1 MRPFTPA
8 TRNFSGP
15 VPRSSTPV
23 RSILKPASVLGR
35 RKAEYAGLSDPV
47 DAPESPTKRRKIFID
62 ETRNVTYEVGRRTM
76 DEVKLEVR
84 TALEEHL
91 RGNDSQYDTLKELF
105 ASDKQRYLPPVVGE
119 EDDTLKPHELQVY
132 VVALTGCVPILKNRL
147 CNGLVH
153 TVLNCSWLGRDD
165 AFVKVFTHFLAAL
178 VSAQGSYLSPVLMMM
193 VGKFSDSRSS
203 VWSVPDFPE
212 VSRETMRNRLHSTLH
227 YLLQMF
233 PSAISVLEEL
243 LVSKLP
249 FHNESMRVHMAYV
262 DNLLRI
268 KDYVPD
274 SRDEV
279 FDIILKRVVQID
291 SQMQTDLED
300 LDDDVTAA
308 VMYALREHSEG
319 DDDDPDFDENV
330 ARIKSIKG
338 SVEKMDAMMDT
349 LFSVYTPH
357 FTNPGSDTAF
367 DMFTVLLREFEQL
380 VLPTY
385 KSRHTQFLIFHFAQM
400 HERLTDAFCGQLIAT
415 AFQGN
420 TPNVLKQSAAA
431 YLASFVARGAH
442 LPSGLIRSI
451 FGLLLH
457 HLDQYRKKY
466 EPLCRGPDLMR
477 FTPYYSLVQATLYIF
492 CFRWQD
498 LIVST
503 PEFVDPEDPASYIG
517 QEMEWMGT
525 CRKDL
530 SVQIFSKLNPLKV
543 CAPVI
548 VEEFAKISHRLNFMY
563 VYPLVESNKRVRLT
577 QYLTA
582 TYSTGGALRD
592 AGYETQDESFH
603 QLDPYFPF
611 DPYQLPVTPENSS
624 ETSPQKSRKSLTAT
638 EKAKLRRTQVRRAQ
652 IQHRQRKAEYQKQLE
667 LDITHFREL
676 IALTEF
682 ESEQLKKD
690 NDSIKELLT
699 NKGITIPRCKSGTCS
714 IRPRLTKDVVTGD
727 NDAWVDDTLGVKL
740 RAEDPS
746 FQEYD
751 QDGGEIFAD
760 INVDD
765 IIVTLKKD
773 ESMETPAFSIRSNES
788 SSNATSSPP
797 PLPDLNLTPEEE
809 QKAVNFILSLEHI
822 CWDHFFV
829 GDFPSH
835 SHLSNDEP
843 KGHCLMASSLCMA
856 NAPLDV
862 FGDRKLVSSASS
874 CHNRRSLGLDPYVP
888 PVHLEWPSPRISLS
902 SLYGLAQS
910 LNPGDLEITPVQAW
924 FELASRFDKSLLL
937 ERLDLLGTE
946 LVGVSKCL
954 EFGAV
959 MEKDAFESVVARVYG
974 GTLEEAMAAAAIID
988 PHMGSVCDISRMR
1001 NFQANLLTNQLGF
1014 VGYAQS

>member
-319 DDDDPDFDENV
+319 DEWENDDDSDDESDAESVHSDDPDFDENV

-466 EPLCRGPDLMR
+466 EPLSSFKPH
-477 FTPYYSLVQATLYIF
+477 S
-492 CFRWQD
+492 
-498 LIVST
+498 
-503 PEFVDPEDPASYIG
+503 
-517 QEMEWMGT
+517 
-525 CRKDL
+525 
-530 SVQIFSKLNPLKV
+530 
-543 CAPVI
+543 
-548 VEEFAKISHRLNFMY
+548 
-563 VYPLVESNKRVRLT
+563 
-577 QYLTA
+577 
-582 TYSTGGALRD
+582 TYSAS
-592 AGYETQDESFH
+592 AG
-603 QLDPYFPF
+603 
-611 DPYQLPVTPENSS
+611 
-624 ETSPQKSRKSLTAT
+624 
-638 EKAKLRRTQVRRAQ
+638 RT
-652 IQHRQRKAEYQKQLE
+652 
-667 LDITHFREL
+667 
-676 IALTEF
+676 
-682 ESEQLKKD
+682 
-690 NDSIKELLT
+690 
-699 NKGITIPRCKSGTCS
+699 
-714 IRPRLTKDVVTGD
+714 
-727 NDAWVDDTLGVKL
+727 
-740 RAEDPS
+740 
-746 FQEYD
+746 
-751 QDGGEIFAD
+751 
-760 INVDD
+760 
-765 IIVTLKKD
+765 
-773 ESMETPAFSIRSNES
+773 
-788 SSNATSSPP
+788 
-797 PLPDLNLTPEEE
+797 
-809 QKAVNFILSLEHI
+809 
-822 CWDHFFV
+822 
-829 GDFPSH
+829 
-835 SHLSNDEP
+835 
-843 KGHCLMASSLCMA
+843 
-856 NAPLDV
+856 
-862 FGDRKLVSSASS
+862 
-874 CHNRRSLGLDPYVP
+874 
-888 PVHLEWPSPRISLS
+888 
-902 SLYGLAQS
+902 
-910 LNPGDLEITPVQAW
+910 
-924 FELASRFDKSLLL
+924 
-937 ERLDLLGTE
+937 
-946 LVGVSKCL
+946 
-954 EFGAV
+954 
-959 MEKDAFESVVARVYG
+959 
-974 GTLEEAMAAAAIID
+974 
-988 PHMGSVCDISRMR
+988 
-1001 NFQANLLTNQLGF
+1001 
-1014 VGYAQS
+1014 

>member
-1 MRPFTPA
+1 MRPFTPT

-47 DAPESPTKRRKIFID
+47 DAPESPTKRRKILID
-62 ETRNVTYEVGRRTM
+62 ETRNVTYEVGLRTM

-178 VSAQGSYLSPVLMMM
+178 VSAQGSYLSPVLAMM
-193 VGKFSDSRSS
+193 VGKFCDSRSS

-212 VSRETMRNRLHSTLH
+212 VSRETMRNRLHSTLQ

-268 KDYVPD
+268 KDYAPD

-319 DDDDPDFDENV
+319 DAWENDDDNDDESDADSVHSDDPDFDENV

-338 SVEKMDAMMDT
+338 SVEKMDAIMDT

-611 DPYQLPVTPENSS
+611 DPYQLPVSKRWLENDYVHWKAVQGLNAEDEDDSDDDIDDDLD
-624 ETSPQKSRKSLTAT
+624 EDEIEEGTAT
-638 EKAKLRRTQVRRAQ
+638 
-652 IQHRQRKAEYQKQLE
+652 
-667 LDITHFREL
+667 
-676 IALTEF
+676 
-682 ESEQLKKD
+682 
-690 NDSIKELLT
+690 DSD
-699 NKGITIPRCKSGTCS
+699 G
-714 IRPRLTKDVVTGD
+714 
-727 NDAWVDDTLGVKL
+727 
-740 RAEDPS
+740 EDY
-746 FQEYD
+746 E
-751 QDGGEIFAD
+751 
-760 INVDD
+760 
-765 IIVTLKKD
+765 
-773 ESMETPAFSIRSNES
+773 
-788 SSNATSSPP
+788 
-797 PLPDLNLTPEEE
+797 
-809 QKAVNFILSLEHI
+809 
-822 CWDHFFV
+822 
-829 GDFPSH
+829 
-835 SHLSNDEP
+835 
-843 KGHCLMASSLCMA
+843 
-856 NAPLDV
+856 
-862 FGDRKLVSSASS
+862 
-874 CHNRRSLGLDPYVP
+874 
-888 PVHLEWPSPRISLS
+888 
-902 SLYGLAQS
+902 
-910 LNPGDLEITPVQAW
+910 
-924 FELASRFDKSLLL
+924 
-937 ERLDLLGTE
+937 
-946 LVGVSKCL
+946 
-954 EFGAV
+954 
-959 MEKDAFESVVARVYG
+959 
-974 GTLEEAMAAAAIID
+974 
-988 PHMGSVCDISRMR
+988 
-1001 NFQANLLTNQLGF
+1001 
-1014 VGYAQS
+1014 